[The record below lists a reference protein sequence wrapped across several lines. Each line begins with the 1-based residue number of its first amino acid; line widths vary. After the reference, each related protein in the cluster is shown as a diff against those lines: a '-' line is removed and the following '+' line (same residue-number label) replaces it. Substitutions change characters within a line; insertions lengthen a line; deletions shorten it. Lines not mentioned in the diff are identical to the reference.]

1 VSRFKINNFPI
12 KKRLGRK
19 RETDATISPEKAKG
33 KTGLP
38 RHEEE
43 RENGQAALIY

>member
-1 VSRFKINNFPI
+1 M
-12 KKRLGRK
+12 
-19 RETDATISPEKAKG
+19 ETDTMIFPEKAKG